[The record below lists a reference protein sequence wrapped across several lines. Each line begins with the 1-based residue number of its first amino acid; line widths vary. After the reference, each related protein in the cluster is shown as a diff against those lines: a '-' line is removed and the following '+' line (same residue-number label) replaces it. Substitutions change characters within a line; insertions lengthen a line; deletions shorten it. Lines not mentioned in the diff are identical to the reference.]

1 MSDQKLLI
9 ELSDDSIEVR
19 EPGPPTPS
27 CGCTAE
33 AARQAE
39 AMIAGLGR
47 VVTSAH
53 LRDVHGRPVLV
64 AHAIENGGR
73 YAFLCAPGFD
83 HTECEERRAC
93 SKLAEYGREY
103 RSNLG
108 CASWFESLGAL
119 QDDLADDFL
128 QAPMEHHHLHG
139 WKDFVG
145 AVLALPRRATASDQ
159 DAGLELARR
168 LAADAEHGIGIG
180 IAPIVRAIGTP
191 LLRIEHPPTD
201 QEPGE
206 TMWVVRQRERFGLL
220 LHRLPSL
227 SAHAVGLGEGD
238 RAAAILGILRCV
250 RWFESLGELQ
260 AHVLYEYAQLASPDC
275 DFHNRPSWKRLR
287 SGVRKLTRRQGDQ
300 PLATPVSA
308 RARHVFPTQLA
319 RDSRGRTF
327 WSYVGHLAWW
337 DVLWDI
343 GDVLVLDWDEGR
355 GGDGRAVLRRQG
367 RFGFVVIGWG
377 SCGGCDALQLCRSY
391 REIEGVIRSVE
402 NSIRWFDSLGELQ
415 RYVADDGERQCSH
428 YFHNPNWRRFRDAA
442 AALSELTI
450 GDGDLHLQEHHA
462 RSLFPD
468 AAVPRSDGT
477 LRWDGSS
484 AHGALIAAL
493 GTVLLQEWVEMDE
506 DDGFLIA
513 ALLQSDSGF
522 ALLLYPGSRL
532 SAQDP
537 LARCRHFRDIAQ
549 LLQSLAAQL
558 TWSSSLRDVLARLP
572 GISSLPTLP
581 AAGHRQW
588 QRFVDS
594 ASEPSLPR

>member
-1 MSDQKLLI
+1 MSDRQRLI
-9 ELSDDSIEVR
+9 EVFDEWVEVTK
-19 EPGPPTPS
+19 PGPPAPG

-53 LRDVHGRPVLV
+53 LRDVHGRLLLV

-73 YAFLCAPGFD
+73 YALLCAPGFD
-83 HTECEERRAC
+83 HTECEERRVC
-93 SKLAEYGREY
+93 SKLAEYGLEY

-108 CASWFESLGAL
+108 CACWFDSLGAL
-119 QDDLADDFL
+119 QDHLADDFL
-128 QAPMEHHHLHG
+128 QAPMEHYHLHG

-145 AVLALPRRATASDQ
+145 AVLALPCRAIASDH
-159 DAGLELARR
+159 DTGLELARR
-168 LAADAEHGIGIG
+168 LATDAEQGIG
-180 IAPIVRAIGTP
+180 IAPILRAIGTP
-191 LLRIEHPPTD
+191 LLHIEHPPTD

-206 TMWVVRQRERFGLL
+206 TLWVVRQSERFGLL
-220 LHRLPSL
+220 LHRLPCL
-227 SAHAVGLGEGD
+227 TAHTVGLSEGE
-238 RAAAILGILRCV
+238 RAAAIRRILRSV

-260 AHVLYEYAQLASPDC
+260 AHVLYEYEQLAPPEC
-275 DFHNRPSWKRLR
+275 DFHDRPSWKRLR
-287 SGVRKLTRRQGDQ
+287 SGVRRLTRRQGDQ
-300 PLATPVSA
+300 PPATPVSA

-327 WSYVGHLAWW
+327 WSYVSHLAWW

-343 GDVLVLDWDEGR
+343 GDVLVLDWDEGW

-391 REIEGVIRSVE
+391 REIEGVIRRVE
-402 NSIRWFDSLGELQ
+402 NSIRWFDSLGDLK
-415 RYVADDGERQCSH
+415 RYVVDDAERQCSH
-428 YFHNPNWRRFRDAA
+428 YFHNLNWRRFCDSA

-450 GDGDLHLQEHHA
+450 GDGDLHLQEHRA

-468 AAVPRSDGT
+468 AVVPRSDGT

-484 AHGALIAAL
+484 AHGSLIAAL

-513 ALLQSDSGF
+513 AMLQSDVGF
-522 ALLLYPGSRL
+522 ALLLYPGSRS

-558 TWSSSLRDVLARLP
+558 TWRSSIRDVLAQLP
-572 GISSLPTLP
+572 GVSSLPTLP
-581 AAGHRQW
+581 VAGHRQW
-588 QRFVDS
+588 QAFVDS
-594 ASEPSLPR
+594 ASEPSLPG